1 MSGKIEQPEF
11 DYYLNEKKNA
21 IAPKITDT
29 GANTIQQQVNTEFV
43 SAAAGTVADIL
54 NGSVSGIGT
63 KLDDVQNDIS
73 TKISTVSDNLKEY
86 EKALDSFNKTVD
98 SSNKLIEKSKNQ
110 WLQ

>member
-1 MSGKIEQPEF
+1 M
-11 DYYLNEKKNA
+11 
-21 IAPKITDT
+21 
-29 GANTIQQQVNTEFV
+29 

-98 SSNKLIEKSKNQ
+98 SSNRLIEKSKINGYSEKRR
-110 WLQ
+110 